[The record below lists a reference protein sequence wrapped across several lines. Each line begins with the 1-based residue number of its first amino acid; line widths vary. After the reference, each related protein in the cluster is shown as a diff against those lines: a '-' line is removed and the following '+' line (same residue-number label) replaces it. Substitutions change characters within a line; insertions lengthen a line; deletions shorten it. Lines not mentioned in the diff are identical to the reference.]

1 MEILKTCEATSLR
14 LVRNKIWL
22 QTWYGTVRPS
32 HLATTVLLAA
42 SYLEGEGW
50 PHHWAKMT
58 GYCPSQLLASLA
70 TVLDMI
76 SSRDGGEG
84 LGAKHERALTKMKGL
99 GEDSVRVIVKNVQE
113 EFSRLQ
119 PGSNMILV

>member
-1 MEILKTCEATSLR
+1 MPDY
-14 LVRNKIWL
+14 

-32 HLATTVLLAA
+32 QLASTVVLAA

-58 GYCPSQLLASLA
+58 GYCPSQLLGSLA
-70 TVLDMI
+70 TVLDLLT
-76 SSRDGGEG
+76 SRAGEEGEG
-84 LGAKHERALTKMKGL
+84 LQAKHERALTKMRGL
-99 GEDSVRVIVKNVQE
+99 GQESVRVIVKNVQE
-113 EFSRLQ
+113 EFSRMQ

>member
-1 MEILKTCEATSLR
+1 M
-14 LVRNKIWL
+14 
-22 QTWYGTVRPS
+22 RPS
-32 HLATTVLLAA
+32 LLATTVLLAA

-70 TVLDMI
+70 TVLDMVT
-76 SSRDGGEG
+76 SSQGGEGEG
-84 LGAKHERALTKMKGL
+84 LGAKHQRALTKIKGL
-99 GEDSVRVIVKNVQE
+99 GQESVRVIVKNVQE
-113 EFSRLQ
+113 EFSRMQ

>member
-1 MEILKTCEATSLR
+1 M
-14 LVRNKIWL
+14 
-22 QTWYGTVRPS
+22 RPS
-32 HLATTVLLAA
+32 LLATTVLLAA

-70 TVLDMI
+70 TVLDMVT
-76 SSRDGGEG
+76 SSQAGEGEG
-84 LGAKHERALTKMKGL
+84 LGAKHQRALTKIKGL
-99 GEDSVRVIVKNVQE
+99 GQESVRVIVKNVQE
-113 EFSRLQ
+113 EFSRMQ

>member
-1 MEILKTCEATSLR
+1 
-14 LVRNKIWL
+14 
-22 QTWYGTVRPS
+22 
-32 HLATTVLLAA
+32 
-42 SYLEGEGW
+42 
-50 PHHWAKMT
+50 MT

-84 LGAKHERALTKMKGL
+84 EGLGAKHERALTKMKGL
-99 GEDSVRVIVKNVQE
+99 GEDSVWVIVKNVQE